1 VETPSIW
8 WYEKK
13 AFSNSY
19 YISLER
25 NSKIIE
31 KKSNGE
37 REREISLGILK
48 LRNSPVAERMNRW
61 CLMTAQQP

>member
-37 REREISLGILK
+37 RERNIFGDFKIAK
-48 LRNSPVAERMNRW
+48 
-61 CLMTAQQP
+61 